1 METPVATVP
10 TTEASAAAP
19 ASDAAAQVP
28 APAAEPKKDW
38 SDLAE
43 EEDEEKT
50 PIKISGLAPED
61 TDAKLVID
69 QSNPDSPLYS
79 VGSFEDLKLRP
90 ELLQGVYAMG
100 FNKPSKIQ
108 ETALP
113 LILGTYGQAQNLIAQ
128 SQSGTGKTAAFSL
141 GMLSRVDESKKV
153 TQCLC
158 ICPAR
163 ELARQLFEV
172 ITEMGK
178 FTNIKTFLAV
188 KDVPKMSQGSFPY
201 QIVVGTPGKITDLV
215 KARVI
220 NMREIK
226 IFVLDEADAML
237 DQQGLKDQTMRV
249 HAMLPR
255 QCQVLLFS
263 ATYDEEVTAF
273 ALKTVPQPRTTMR
286 LEKSQL
292 TVDKIA
298 QFYLPCKTDENK
310 FTILSDIYAYLTIGQ
325 SIIFCQRK
333 DTAEMLA
340 RNMKAAGHT
349 VSLLHGNLDTK
360 ERDAVIDEYRFGKT
374 RVLITT
380 NVLARGIDILQITL
394 VINYDVPVDRTGRAD
409 YATYLHRIGR
419 SGRFGRSGIALNFVS
434 DQRSLNTLKDIERY
448 FGKPIAEFPL
458 DDLPKLDA
466 MLREL
471 S

>member
-1 METPVATVP
+1 METPTAAP
-10 TTEASAAAP
+10 TT
-19 ASDAAAQVP
+19 P
-28 APAAEPKKDW
+28 APATETPATEAPAAPVGEPKVAW
-38 SDLAE
+38 SDLADE
-43 EEDEEKT
+43 EEDAT
-50 PIKISGLAPED
+50 PIKVSGLAPEE

-69 QSNPDSPLYS
+69 QSNPESPLFS

-90 ELLQGVYAMG
+90 ELLKGVYAMG

-113 LILGTYGQAQNLIAQ
+113 LILGSHAAPQNLIAQ

-141 GMLSRVDESKKV
+141 GMLSKVDESRTV

-163 ELARQLFEV
+163 ELARQLYEV

-178 FTNIKTFLAV
+178 FTGIKVFLAV
-188 KDVPKMSQGSFPY
+188 KDVPKMGRGSFPY
-201 QIVVGTPGKITDLV
+201 HIVVGTPGKITDLI
-215 KARVI
+215 KNRFI

-226 IFVLDEADAML
+226 IFVLDEADHML
-237 DQQGLKDQTMRV
+237 DQQGLKEQTMRV

-255 QCQVLLFS
+255 GCQVLLFS
-263 ATYDEEVTAF
+263 ATYDDDVTAF
-273 ALKTVPQPRTTMR
+273 ALKTVPQPRTTVR
-286 LEKSQL
+286 LERSQL

-298 QFYLPCKTDENK
+298 QFYVECTNDQHK
-310 FTILSDIYAYLTIGQ
+310 FNVLSDIYAYLTIGQ

-333 DTAEMLA
+333 ATADALC
-340 RNMKAAGHT
+340 RFMKEAGHT

-360 ERDAVIDEYRFGKT
+360 ERDRVIDEYRFGKT

-380 NVLARGIDILQITL
+380 NVLSRGIDILQITL
-394 VINYDVPVDRTGRAD
+394 VINFDVPVDQSDKPD

-434 DQRSLNTLKDIERY
+434 DQKSKRTLKDIEQY
-448 FGKPIAEFPL
+448 FGKPIAEFPSN
-458 DDLPKLDA
+458 DLPKLDQ